1 MAGIA
6 LAARMQKKDIVT
18 MTWIG
23 DGGTSTGAFHEGINF
38 AAVQKLPLV
47 IVAENN
53 GWAYSTP
60 VRKQTAAVR
69 LADKAAA
76 YGIPGETVD
85 GNDVL
90 AVYDAARRAVDRAR
104 SGGGPDAL
112 EAVTYRM
119 KGHAEHD
126 AQAYVPKEELEEW
139 RAKDPI
145 ERYARALVESGA
157 ASANELAAI
166 DQAISEEVDREVE
179 FAEKSPLPAAR
190 VRARG
195 RLRARPARSRA
206 GAFGLAGGRDERRAA
221 PRRRRR
227 RDAVEGPDDLRRRD
241 PRGPAR
247 GDASGTS
254 GSSSSARTSAS
265 TAAPSRSPTASS
277 SEFGEER
284 VIDTPIAET
293 AIVGAAVGAAMM
305 GMRPVAEM
313 QFIDFIS
320 CAFDMITNF
329 AAKSR
334 YRTGVGV
341 PLVIRGPSGG
351 GVHGGP
357 FHSQN
362 PEAYFAHTPGLKV
375 VQPATAYDAKGLIK
389 AAIRD
394 DDPVL
399 FFEHKFLYRR
409 IKEELPAEDYIVP
422 IGKAAVRRTGRDL
435 SIITYGAMV
444 WTALE
449 AAKTLEAEGIDAE
462 VVDLRTLF
470 PMDEQTVLDSV
481 AKTNKAIL
489 LHEATR
495 TGGIGAEIA
504 AVLSERCFEYLDG
517 PLVRVTAPDTPVPYS
532 PPLEE
537 AFLPNAEKLCKAARA
552 LAGY

>member
-1 MAGIA
+1 MA
-6 LAARMQKKDIVT
+6 
-18 MTWIG
+18 
-23 DGGTSTGAFHEGINF
+23 
-38 AAVQKLPLV
+38 
-47 IVAENN
+47 
-53 GWAYSTP
+53 
-60 VRKQTAAVR
+60 
-69 LADKAAA
+69 
-76 YGIPGETVD
+76 
-85 GNDVL
+85 
-90 AVYDAARRAVDRAR
+90 
-104 SGGGPDAL
+104 
-112 EAVTYRM
+112 
-119 KGHAEHD
+119 
-126 AQAYVPKEELEEW
+126 
-139 RAKDPI
+139 
-145 ERYARALVESGA
+145 
-157 ASANELAAI
+157 
-166 DQAISEEVDREVE
+166 
-179 FAEKSPLPAAR
+179 
-190 VRARG
+190 
-195 RLRARPARSRA
+195 
-206 GAFGLAGGRDERRAA
+206 RDERVFLLGEDIGAYGGA
-221 PRRRRR
+221 FKVT
-227 RDAVEGPDDLRRRD
+227 DGLMA
-241 PRGPAR
+241 
-247 GDASGTS
+247 
-254 GSSSSARTSAS
+254 
-265 TAAPSRSPTASS
+265 
-277 SEFGEER
+277 EFGEAR

-362 PEAYFAHTPGLKV
+362 PEAYFAHTPGLKI

-409 IKEELPAEDYIVP
+409 IKEELPAGDYVVP
-422 IGKAAVRRTGRDL
+422 IGKAAVRRNGRDL
-435 SIITYGAMV
+435 SILTYGAMV

-449 AAKTLEAEGIDAE
+449 AAKTLETEGIDAE

-470 PMDEQTVLDSV
+470 PLDEETILESV

-517 PLVRVTAPDTPVPYS
+517 PLMRVTAPDTPVPYS

-537 AFLPNAEKLCKAARA
+537 FFLPNAEKVSRAARA
-552 LAGY
+552 LVAY